1 MMNISKTLEKDHY
14 QHYVIVA
21 FLLLLTGA
29 SIALHQFKVPTIM
42 MEVADSV
49 SMARQSAP
57 WLMSM
62 FTVTGIFLAIPA
74 GAVTQRFSCKHLII
88 LSALCTAAGSCLG
101 AVAASGWLL
110 LLSRAIEGLGYLM
123 ISVAGPI
130 AVSRFVHPSRIGSA
144 MGIWAI
150 WVSVGQ
156 IIAFNTTPVMFPY
169 LGWRSIWYIF
179 AACTGVMAVMVLF
192 GLRKPVLAENVV
204 PVKVD
209 LTEKPEKQ
217 SPSLL
222 QVLSNKNLILAAF
235 GFICFN
241 YLLIVVVTFFP
252 QYAVSTGRMDIQT
265 ASLVASLPMMG
276 CLIGS
281 PIIGRMSDRF
291 GYKRLYM
298 LCLTAAGF
306 GSFLMFAPSNAV
318 LSIGVLLLG
327 FVGLATPGMMYGA
340 VPQLAGAVEKQ
351 GLSMGIVITFQNL
364 GMFLGTATYPLILVI
379 TKMNYQIAA
388 VSLLIFIGISLLL
401 VKLARYEK

>member
-1 MMNISKTLEKDHY
+1 MNMSKSLEKSPY
-14 QHYVIVA
+14 QHYAIVA
-21 FLLLLTGA
+21 IILLLTGA

-42 MEVADSV
+42 GEVADSV
-49 SMARQSAP
+49 SMLPQSAP

-101 AVAASGWLL
+101 AVATSGWLL
-110 LLSRAIEGLGYLM
+110 LLSRVIEGLGYLM

-130 AVSRFVHPSRIGSA
+130 AVSRYVHPARIGSA

-156 IIAFNTTPVMFPY
+156 IIAFNTTPFMFPY
-169 LGWRSIWYIF
+169 LGWRALWYIF
-179 AACTGVMAVMVLF
+179 AACTGVMAVIVLF
-192 GLRKPVLAENVV
+192 GLRTPTLAKDTA
-204 PVKVD
+204 PIK
-209 LTEKPEKQ
+209 TTHPETT
-217 SPSLL
+217 SPTLL
-222 QVLSNKNLILAAF
+222 QALSNKNLILAAF

-265 ASLVASLPMMG
+265 ASLVASLPMIG

-281 PIIGRMSDRF
+281 PIIGRLSDRF

-298 LCLTAAGF
+298 LCLTGAGL
-306 GSFLMFAPSNAV
+306 GSFLMFAPNNAV
-318 LSIGVLLLG
+318 LAIGVLLLG
-327 FVGLATPGMMYGA
+327 LVGLATPGMMYGA
-340 VPQLAGAVEKQ
+340 VPQLAGGAERQ

-364 GMFLGTATYPLILVI
+364 GMFLGTATYPLILAL
-379 TKMNYQIAA
+379 TAMNYQIAA
-388 VSLLIFIGISLLL
+388 VSLLIFIGVSLLL
-401 VKLARYEK
+401 VKLAKYQR